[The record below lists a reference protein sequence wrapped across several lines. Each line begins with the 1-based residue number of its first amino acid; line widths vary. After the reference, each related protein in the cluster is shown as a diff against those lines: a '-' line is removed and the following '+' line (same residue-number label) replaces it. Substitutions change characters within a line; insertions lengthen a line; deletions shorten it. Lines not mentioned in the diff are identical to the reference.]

1 MNENKD
7 KRILVVDDEAR
18 IRGLICQYLEFEG
31 YQHTEAANGK
41 EAVELCSASGGVPF
55 DLIIMDIMMPE
66 MDGLEAMRLIR
77 KMADVPVLL
86 LTAKGE
92 EYDKVMGFDF
102 GADDYVVKPFSP
114 RELMARIRVLF
125 KRMTPREK
133 SNAQIYRYKDLSV
146 NFSAYEVSI
155 GDKKLDMTPKEFEL
169 LSYFI
174 KNKGVVLNRETLL
187 HQIWGYQFA
196 ADTRTVDTHIKM
208 LRNNLGS
215 YRDLIKTVWGVG
227 YRYDEE

>member
-1 MNENKD
+1 MSENNT
-7 KRILVVDDEAR
+7 KRILIVDDEAR
-18 IRGLICQYLEFEG
+18 IRELIRQYLEFEG
-31 YQHTEAANGK
+31 YQCEEAENGK
-41 EAVELCSASGGVPF
+41 EAVELCLNGKFPF
-55 DLIIMDIMMPE
+55 DLVIMDIMMPV
-66 MDGLEAMRLIR
+66 MDGLEAMRQIR
-77 KMADVPVLL
+77 KTVDMPILL

-114 RELMARIRVLF
+114 RELMARIRVMF
-125 KRMTPREK
+125 KRMTPKEPVM
-133 SNAQIYRYKDLSV
+133 SDVYRYKDLSV
-146 NFSAYEVSI
+146 NFSAYEVRI
-155 GDKKLDMTPKEFEL
+155 ADQKVDMTPKEFEL

-187 HQIWGYQFA
+187 HQIWGYQFS

-208 LRNNLGS
+208 LRNNLGT

-227 YRYDEE
+227 YRYDEN

>member
-1 MNENKD
+1 MTDNQNIN
-7 KRILVVDDEAR
+7 ILVVDDEAR
-18 IRGLICQYLEFEG
+18 IRDLICRYLDFEG
-31 YQHTEAANGK
+31 YRSMEAENGK
-41 EAVELCSASGGVPF
+41 AALELFLRESF
-55 DLIIMDIMMPE
+55 DLVIMDIMMPE
-66 MDGLEAMRLIR
+66 MDGLEAMRQIR
-77 KMADVPVLL
+77 KTSDVPILL

-114 RELMARIRVLF
+114 RELMARIRVMLR
-125 KRMTPREK
+125 RMTPRETVK
-133 SNAQIYRYKDLSV
+133 SDLYRYKTLTV
-146 NFSAYEVSI
+146 NFSAYEVRI
-155 GDKKLDMTPKEFEL
+155 GEEKVVLTPKEFEL

-187 HQIWGYQFA
+187 HRIWGYQFA

-208 LRNNLGS
+208 LRNNLKG

-227 YRYDEE
+227 YRYDETE